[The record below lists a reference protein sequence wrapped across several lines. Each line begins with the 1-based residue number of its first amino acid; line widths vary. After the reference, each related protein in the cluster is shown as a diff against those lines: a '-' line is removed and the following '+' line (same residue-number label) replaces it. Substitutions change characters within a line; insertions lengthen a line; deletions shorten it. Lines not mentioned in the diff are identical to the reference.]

1 MSYRKIG
8 KNKYFIEV
16 EKTINK
22 KRKRKT
28 KTITTP
34 ATGKDLDFLIMSI
47 EKELIE
53 SIQSN
58 IEPDIQDANFKT
70 ISDLFLA
77 QSQATQRTKDSY
89 EQLLRL
95 RTLDFFGHMTFTEIK
110 KHDIISFISSLKS
123 EISKKTGKPLSP
135 KTIKHYRNLL
145 QVIFNYAKDELEI
158 IEKNPVAGVKI
169 PTVSGEIK
177 RDFLESDQVQET
189 ILKLS
194 KYGDLKYFVFFILE
208 VYTGCRPSELY
219 GLKWE
224 KIDFK
229 SGIITINEALVKT
242 KKGYIQ
248 KTTKSKDCRKQKLSP
263 YILMK
268 LNELKEIEAYK
279 YPGKDQA
286 NQYVFT
292 NDQGL
297 HLGQAAFKEYF
308 RRFCQKQG
316 IKYVPPYSLR
326 HTSGTLLSESSIPL
340 KSIGSHLGHTNQSTT
355 EKYVHA
361 TKKIDD
367 QIEEILTSVT
377 TPKILK
383 IN

>member
-1 MSYRKIG
+1 MAYSKTG
-8 KNKYFIEV
+8 KNKYFINV
-16 EKTINK
+16 EKTVNG
-22 KRKRKT
+22 KRKRRAKR
-28 KTITTP
+28 ITTKLK
-34 ATGKDLDFLIMSI
+34 GKDLEFLVSEI
-47 EKELIE
+47 EKELLE
-53 SIQSN
+53 SIDSESN
-58 IEPDIQDANFKT
+58 GDLLKANFET

-95 RTLDFFGHMTFTEIK
+95 RTMDFFGHMTFTEIK

-123 EISKKTGKPLSP
+123 EISKKTGKPLSA

-268 LNELKEIEAYK
+268 LKELKEIETYK
-279 YPGKDQA
+279 YPEKDQA
-286 NQYVFT
+286 KQYVFT
-292 NDQGL
+292 NNQGL

-326 HTSGTLLSESSIPL
+326 HTSGTLLSESNIPL

-361 TKKIDD
+361 TTKVEDEIK
-367 QIEEILTSVT
+367 EILTHIT
-377 TPKILK
+377 TPKITK